1 MPACTP
7 FTHRTRTRARARAFP
22 PHQHVRSGKFITV
35 APDDVAEVESA
46 CSLVSLTDGTSFSWL
61 TIKPRYKVHTDG
73 DVVEAADQVV
83 FEFKHVEEQFLHCTP
98 PTVTVEEDDLAKGE
112 VNCSQAMPPTA
123 WYVQLFGSY
132 MPDENQFVRT
142 LSMVKLHHPQSGSFL
157 TANVAM
163 VNDDGDPVSSNLT
176 MLQAVSQ
183 GDATASGSANS
194 NFIWVLERQNNR
206 VGGIAQWSMDF
217 KLRHYNTGLF
227 LCAGHKST
235 PVCKDFLGNDQGED
249 GFVSD
254 ACIATE
260 LLAGAKSAESSRQA
274 AGLFKLQPLSTKRSQ
289 ANDDR
294 IPRNA
299 GFRLKLVESKNG
311 DLWLRKGDELFQEEE
326 DIMLNGIECVS
337 LNPARRAPPPQGVA
351 TACGCLWVAAPTRPV
366 SLPLRPGAVRRLC
379 PQPLPC
385 ALAADAHADRRL
397 SRPTGSW
404 RACRPTT
411 TPSRWR
417 RSTAPSTPTRSA
429 R

>member
-1 MPACTP
+1 
-7 FTHRTRTRARARAFP
+7 
-22 PHQHVRSGKFITV
+22 
-35 APDDVAEVESA
+35 
-46 CSLVSLTDGTSFSWL
+46 
-61 TIKPRYKVHTDG
+61 
-73 DVVEAADQVV
+73 
-83 FEFKHVEEQFLHCTP
+83 
-98 PTVTVEEDDLAKGE
+98 
-112 VNCSQAMPPTA
+112 MPPTA

-326 DIMLNGIECVS
+326 DIMLNGIEILAGVPSNDDAFTLEAVDGAEYANAERS
-337 LNPARRAPPPQGVA
+337 LNMVQKLSAIVKSITRHTLKDEGINVGDKVKGKVVVVADYGAFVEVA
-351 TACGCLWVAAPTRPV
+351 TGVEGLLHV
-366 SLPLRPGAVRRLC
+366 SEM
-379 PQPLPC
+379 
-385 ALAADAHADRRL
+385 
-397 SRPTGSW
+397 SW
-404 RACRPTT
+404 
-411 TPSRWR
+411 SQHL
-417 RSTAPSTPTRSA
+417 RSA
-429 R
+429 QDFLKVGDEIETVILGMDMEERKMSLGMKQLVPDPWENIEFKYPEQSKHTGKVRNFTNFGLFVEMEDRKSVV